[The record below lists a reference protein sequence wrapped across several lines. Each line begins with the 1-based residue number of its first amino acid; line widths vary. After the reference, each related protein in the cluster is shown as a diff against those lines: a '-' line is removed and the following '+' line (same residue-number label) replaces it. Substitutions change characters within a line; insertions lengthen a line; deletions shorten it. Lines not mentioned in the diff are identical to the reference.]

1 MVAPACIITKKFQ
14 NLSEEDQIAHI
25 KDAST
30 AKYHSSEP
38 CSPTLLRSR
47 VASLHSHLFRPQLES
62 VEEPQQY
69 FRQAEEMA
77 KELNECYRWVVFIDI
92 SFPSRKESAYGK

>member
-1 MVAPACIITKKFQ
+1 MSHMKVKG
-14 NLSEEDQIAHI
+14 LVLLR
-25 KDAST
+25 
-30 AKYHSSEP
+30 
-38 CSPTLLRSR
+38 LLRSR

-77 KELNECYRWVVFIDI
+77 KELNECYRPC
-92 SFPSRKESAYGK
+92 SPTSAKESSGIAAQSPIFVHKFSSS